1 MEEDQQESDANA
13 TKQASRALLRASEPP
28 QTVQTVR
35 EGSAEAAR
43 SSPPPPAQRP
53 QLPPPPALRLPSLSK
68 RLSLSKA
75 PVTHSLKH
83 YQSSPPSI
91 YKESWDD
98 SSRYKASSSAPKP
111 GGLLVSYN
119 ATFMDQ
125 KKSLH
130 ESSSFTVW
138 HQPLKEKGLPE
149 ATRQLGQV
157 HQKYLQ
163 QRITNGHSLLQLSL
177 HKDPRPFALS
187 RKGRRRHL
195 SVSSH
200 PSFGGA
206 KMLTRGHRPQQTL
219 SSSTLADKSKFR
231 KKCSNRLK
239 PLHPSWARL
248 TNSLSAWNPREGQQ

>member
-125 KKSLH
+125 KKAYMNPPVSPFGISLSKRRGFQKLPANWGKFIRNTYNSASPTVTLY
-130 ESSSFTVW
+130 SSSHFTRILVRSPSAGKAGAATFPSAATPRSGEPKCS
-138 HQPLKEKGLPE
+138 QE
-149 ATRQLGQV
+149 ATVPNKRSAAARSQT
-157 HQKYLQ
+157 KA
-163 QRITNGHSLLQLSL
+163 NS
-177 HKDPRPFALS
+177 
-187 RKGRRRHL
+187 GR
-195 SVSSH
+195 
-200 PSFGGA
+200 
-206 KMLTRGHRPQQTL
+206 
-219 SSSTLADKSKFR
+219 
-231 KKCSNRLK
+231 
-239 PLHPSWARL
+239 
-248 TNSLSAWNPREGQQ
+248 SAAIV